1 VNWKIEEEHKIE
13 EVVEIEE
20 VDENCSKLQ
29 NCGGGFGSIF
39 GRNFGSVFEVHFGVH
54 FGLFLDSD
62 LLVLRGFLSVE
73 GGFGPFSDVFWTVH
87 LPPFSPALEPYSS
100 ALACWSTTR
109 TRAVRG
115 SCTPHSQV
123 LYVAGFSV
131 RDKLASPA
139 IASSYSWF
147 SAHKS

>member
-73 GGFGPFSDVFWTVH
+73 GGFWAFFRRVLDRTFAPVFTRFGTLLFSLGLLVD
-87 LPPFSPALEPYSS
+87 
-100 ALACWSTTR
+100 
-109 TRAVRG
+109 
-115 SCTPHSQV
+115 
-123 LYVAGFSV
+123 
-131 RDKLASPA
+131 D
-139 IASSYSWF
+139 SY
-147 SAHKS
+147 KGR